1 MSGVF
6 GVQAKLRLT
15 GQILTP
21 SIDAHE
27 RADLAV
33 IVGLVGLQRLRPLG
47 ALSVFRMGTPK
58 SDPQM
63 APRPLF
69 PSANEAEFLIREFS
83 SFPRST
89 VHASSRSG
97 AYIYELA
104 DGVLGHPGLAD
115 LFFGSFTP
123 AVATTRWRPDDQH
136 SEFVTAVSIPSQ
148 ALTSDLFIH
157 KSLEGLETLETSMHS
172 TLSQPFS
179 SDLALRASS
188 RLPIDVP
195 PLILD
200 DLGDGFDLPEMPS
213 YEALVMQAFQQLGQ
227 QARDYRLV
235 RVSLAFPPAPA
246 VLLVRWQLPA

>member
-15 GQILTP
+15 SQILTP

-58 SDPQM
+58 SDPQT

-97 AYIYELA
+97 AYIVELA
-104 DGVLGHPGLAD
+104 DGVLGHPGLA
-115 LFFGSFTP
+115 
-123 AVATTRWRPDDQH
+123 
-136 SEFVTAVSIPSQ
+136 
-148 ALTSDLFIH
+148 DLFIH